1 MLVTDAISLD
11 SSFVF
16 KFETSVEKRRKLLAV
31 FCQTWLFGYELTD
44 TVIVFCS
51 TAIVVLAS
59 KKKVDFVKQA
69 QAALEDDP
77 ESDIPPFQLLVRDKV
92 SLVLVLGNSNNSSV
106 NNIDNNRLDNF
117 YRSVSCYKTT
127 GFI

>member
-1 MLVTDAISLD
+1 M
-11 SSFVF
+11 
-16 KFETSVEKRRKLLAV
+16 
-31 FCQTWLFGYELTD
+31 
-44 TVIVFCS
+44 FCS